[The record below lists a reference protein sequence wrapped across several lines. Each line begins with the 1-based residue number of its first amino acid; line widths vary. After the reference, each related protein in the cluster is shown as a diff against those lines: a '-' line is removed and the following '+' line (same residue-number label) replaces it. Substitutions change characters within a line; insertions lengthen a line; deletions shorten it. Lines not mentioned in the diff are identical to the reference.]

1 LLDTCV
7 LDLGMA
13 ILIMM
18 YHYCF
23 LKNFADKDNYT
34 QQIILLD
41 EGWKIGLNKKYKW
54 YHSSSTSLIYTQMRQ
69 LDIIF

>member
-1 LLDTCV
+1 
-7 LDLGMA
+7 MA

-41 EGWKIGLNKKYKW
+41 EGKKIGRLNKNKKW
-54 YHSSSTSLIYTQMRQ
+54 YRLSWLQV
-69 LDIIF
+69 